1 MNHGITEGLR
11 KSLAD
16 LRENEERCRDA
27 ALAIQRVLEAEGALY
42 PPMDEAV
49 FQAEVQK
56 VKAMFAG
63 PVAKPAKA
71 APKISRKAAK
81 IAKKTTL
88 AAQSSGMKSRVC
100 VICNKMFLPKA
111 GVQKA
116 CSPACVKEK
125 NRRYAMAK
133 YHTNVNI
140 RKGVAAAIKPP
151 AKRDEK
157 SFAVVVGSERVCA
170 ACGKKFTPHRK
181 DQKCCSTV
189 CGKSGKGSHA
199 PKVAGA
205 PAPAAVL
212 ADDTKKKADLFPYTC
227 EVCGLGFNPRYPD
240 QKTCSITC
248 AKELRERIE

>member
-1 MNHGITEGLR
+1 MNHVITEGLR

-81 IAKKTTL
+81 IAKAKKPATPGPRTWPKT
-88 AAQSSGMKSRVC
+88 C
-100 VICNKMFLPKA
+100 VICGKDYAALSASSKC
-111 GVQKA
+111 

-125 NRRYAMAK
+125 NIRYARAGYQAQK
-133 YHTNVNI
+133 
-140 RKGVAAAIKPP
+140 RA

-157 SFAVVVGSERVCA
+157 AVAALDGSERVCA
-170 ACGKKFTPHRK
+170 ACGKKFTAHRK
-181 DQKCCSTV
+181 DQKCCSTA

-199 PKVAGA
+199 PKVL
-205 PAPAAVL
+205 APAAKL
-212 ADDTKKKADLFPYTC
+212 ERANAGQPTRL
-227 EVCGLGFNPRYPD
+227 
-240 QKTCSITC
+240 
-248 AKELRERIE
+248 ERIRAAAERMDGIPESVRAAVAEARESEVM

>member
-42 PPMDEAV
+42 PVQALDGLSVSAVPDMPNIPPPPAKRMGTGAEA
-49 FQAEVQK
+49 
-56 VKAMFAG
+56 
-63 PVAKPAKA
+63 PAKA

-140 RKGVAAAIKPP
+140 RKGLAAAIKAPVAAP
-151 AKRDEK
+151 TPEPK
-157 SFAVVVGSERVCA
+157 VVVCA
-170 ACGKKFTPHRK
+170 
-181 DQKCCSTV
+181 
-189 CGKSGKGSHA
+189 
-199 PKVAGA
+199 
-205 PAPAAVL
+205 
-212 ADDTKKKADLFPYTC
+212 
-227 EVCGLGFNPRYPD
+227 VCGLPFVPKYVG
-240 QKTCSITC
+240 QKTCSVDC
-248 AKELRERIE
+248 AKELRQRNGGPA